1 MGLINKILGTKTS
14 YADLKQILIN
24 SQGRIK
30 QIKLYESTAIDNVH
44 PLFTIDT
51 YEDALNYI
59 IEKYSPKGQYCD
71 GTYGVKKR
79 GDEDLGRIIFYKRA
93 RRNSIPLRTFT
104 VKFSM
109 RI

>member
-1 MGLINKILGTKTS
+1 MGRTKTS

-44 PLFTIDT
+44 PLTIDT

-59 IEKYSPKGQYCD
+59 TEKYSPKGQYCN
-71 GTYGVKKR
+71 GTYGIKKR

-93 RRNSIPLRTFT
+93 SRNSIPLRTLI
-104 VKFSM
+104 VKFS
-109 RI
+109 ISK